1 MAPGALGVRS
11 GEARIGPSI
20 VGSPIVAGRGV
31 GGIVDAALSG
41 GALEQIVRFDVGEDE
56 P

>member
-11 GEARIGPSI
+11 GEARIEPSTT
-20 VGSPIVAGRGV
+20 GSPIVAGRGV
-31 GGIVDAALSG
+31 GGIVDAALG
-41 GALEQIVRFDVGEDE
+41 GAALEQVVRFDVGEDE